1 MALIDPAKMIKVV
14 IKGWNKSEE
23 YYIKDFDTAVE
34 ELKKIVEK
42 KEDYVLESVLFV
54 WPKPKEDRSLNIN
67 SKLATI
73 SEKLDKL
80 ATLAEEFVKF
90 QKHQEKKR

>member
-1 MALIDPAKMIKVV
+1 
-14 IKGWNKSEE
+14 
-23 YYIKDFDTAVE
+23 
-34 ELKKIVEK
+34 
-42 KEDYVLESVLFV
+42 
-54 WPKPKEDRSLNIN
+54 LNIN